1 MRRAERGYSLAE
13 MMIGLFAFSL
23 ILGSILFLITRWQQT
38 TSVTRIQR
46 SLASEA
52 REAMRLITNDVQEAS
67 YIYHW
72 TAVSLTMEAGVI
84 PGLGAHTFTEVI
96 PAVAAKV
103 FPPGTEL
110 GTINSTRGQEG
121 LGEPDLKKRLNGA
134 VTKESGKAWTTL
146 ALASLSEGGLT
157 RPKYVIYFALEED
170 ESKDKV
176 TNVYRFQFVPDDDPD
191 EDTRAD
197 TWHPMGKEFGEQ
209 KDELNK
215 RFLKINAA
223 ANGGGTIVRSD
234 ADTVSGRWQIRR
246 AFTTVNNEP
255 MYANGLFRLVQ
266 FHPWSDSTPISPL
279 VVESVVVPAKRWGG
293 RVVSFP
299 LFGRAYARNVA
310 MPSAK

>member
-1 MRRAERGYSLAE
+1 

-72 TAVSLTMEAGVI
+72 TAINLTVQTNVI
-84 PGLGAHTFTEVI
+84 PGHSTYTFTEVI
-96 PAVAAKV
+96 PAVSAKV
-103 FPPGTEL
+103 FPDTSVL

-121 LGEPDLKKRLNGA
+121 LGEPDLLKRLNGT
-134 VTKESGKAWTTL
+134 VTNESGKAWSTL

-157 RPKYVIYFALEED
+157 RPKYVIYFAVEEN

-176 TNVYRFQFVPDDDPD
+176 TNFFRFQFVPNDDPA
-191 EDTRAD
+191 EDSRAD
-197 TWHPMGKEFGEQ
+197 TWHPMDTEFGEQ
-209 KDELNK
+209 KDDLNK

-223 ANGGGTIVRSD
+223 ANGEGTIERSD
-234 ADTVSGRWQIRR
+234 ADLVSGRWQIRR
-246 AFTTVNNEP
+246 VFTTINEEP
-255 MYANGLFRLVQ
+255 KYANGAFRLVQ
-266 FHPWSDSTPISPL
+266 LHPWSDATPISPL
-279 VVESVVVPAKRWGG
+279 VVEAVVVPAKRWGG
-293 RVVSFP
+293 RIVSFP

-310 MPSAK
+310 MPSAKSE